1 MKGKLYVIF
10 DRVAHETNPPML
22 FKNDG
27 VALRVFQ
34 SMIQENKV
42 DPNDYELYDIAD
54 YDTDNPLLSN
64 FRKVEAVDVNS
75 KELEMEDLT
84 DANK

>member
-27 VALRVFQ
+27 VAIRVFQ
-34 SMIQENKV
+34 SMVEKEQVNSA
-42 DPNDYELYDIAD
+42 DYDLYEIAD
-54 YDTDNPLLSN
+54 YDTDNPPLSQ
-64 FRKVEAVDVNS
+64 FRKVDAVNVDG
-75 KELEMEDLT
+75 KQLEMKDLT
-84 DANK
+84 DEK